1 MSFGGAYAG
10 YQNAP
15 GGDATHEYNRLSS
28 LISTNV
34 HKITQNVTS
43 MQKMVNQLGTPHDTE
58 NLRQELQSIQHY
70 TNQLARETNNCIK
83 ELSAIPQPQNVS
95 EQRQRRMQKDRLT
108 NDFSDALKNFQ
119 VIQRTAVQK
128 QKESV
133 SRARANSGIKIGPAE
148 SSQGQNLIDL
158 QSPTSIG
165 QQEQLQQQSVL
176 QIEEEVDLETVRER
190 EQAIRKLEN
199 DIVGVNQIFK
209 ELATIVHQQGEVI
222 DSIEANVESA
232 HIHVEEGVQEITKA
246 REYQTKARRKKFL
259 LLFLFVIVLAVLITV
274 IVSQI
279 K

>member
-83 ELSAIPQPQNVS
+83 ELSAIPQPQN
-95 EQRQRRMQKDRLT
+95 RQRRMQKDRLT